1 MKTTVDPLPRYGAG
15 VALRRLS
22 TSDLAAFQAY
32 RTDTVLGRY
41 QGWSPMQDAQ
51 ALAFLNEMNKAPL
64 FRPGN
69 WVQVAITGTENLSLL
84 GDIGIY
90 LAEDSRNAEVGFTLA
105 RPAQGRGLAT
115 AAIREALQ
123 FIFQFTKVEL
133 VFGITDARN
142 HASVGV
148 LERAG
153 MSKQEERNAVFRGE
167 ACVEYVYA
175 VLRPV
180 RYSYLLQ
187 IDHTL

>member
-1 MKTTVDPLPRYGAG
+1 
-15 VALRRLS
+15 
-22 TSDLAAFQAY
+22 
-32 RTDTVLGRY
+32 
-41 QGWSPMQDAQ
+41 MQDAET
-51 ALAFLNEMNKAPL
+51 LAFLNEMNKAPL

-69 WVQVAITGTENLSLL
+69 WVQVAITGTENLALL

-90 LAEDSRNAEVGFTLA
+90 LAEDSRNAEFGFTHA

-115 AAIREALQ
+115 AAIREEVQ
-123 FIFQFTKVEL
+123 FIFQFTKVER

-180 RYSYLLQ
+180 RYSYLMQ